1 MAAMSE
7 SETFEWP
14 VRIYVEDTDAGGIVF
29 YANYLKFFERA
40 RTEWV
45 RHRGISLRSG
55 LEEGVSFV
63 VHSLE
68 MQYHKPAYLDDEL
81 GVSAELIEVGRSYMV
96 FRQQARRLGDGT
108 VLASGRVK
116 VACVQLPLG
125 QPRRFPED
133 LKRILQL
140 PPNNSHH

>member
-1 MAAMSE
+1 MSE
-7 SETFEWP
+7 KAVFEWP
-14 VRIYVEDTDAGGIVF
+14 VRVYVEDTDAGGIVF

-68 MQYHKPAYLDDEL
+68 MQYHKPAYLDDEI
-81 GVSAELIEVGRSYMV
+81 GVSADLIDVGRSYMV
-96 FRQQARRLGDGT
+96 FRQQARRLDDDT
-108 VLASGRVK
+108 LLASGRVK
-116 VACVQLPLG
+116 VACVQLPEG
-125 QPRRFPED
+125 RPRKFPAD
-133 LKRILQL
+133 LKAILQVS
-140 PPNNSHH
+140 PNNSHS